1 MTDASLQLLLDDTQA
16 QLDAAF
22 EAISA
27 GGTVD
32 LSDLPPRVETICRLA
47 VESGVPGTGDRLRA
61 LIERLDTLELTLR
74 AVMTTAQAMAPAASS
89 AGRRRAA
96 QSYRVA
102 AEADA
107 PGEPPPAPP
116 PGRRDG

>member
-22 EAISA
+22 EAVSA

-32 LSDLPPRVETICRLA
+32 LSDLPPRIETICRLA
-47 VESGVPGTGDRLRA
+47 VESGTPGAANRLRS
-61 LIERLDTLELTLR
+61 LIDRLDTLELTLR
-74 AVMTTAQAMAPAASS
+74 AVMTTAQAMEPQADP

-96 QSYRVA
+96 RSYRA
-102 AEADA
+102 AAGTAE
-107 PGEPPPAPP
+107 EPS
-116 PGRRDG
+116 GGNGDG